1 MDGHPALIP
10 FVITVFV
17 LAELYI
23 PLQLE
28 QMCSQKK
35 IESTHTQTPKSKDP
49 ARELRFFRTVVIKNE
64 QIAFLTI

>member
-1 MDGHPALIP
+1 MDGHPALIL

-28 QMCSQKK
+28 RMCSQKN
-35 IESTHTQTPKSKDP
+35 ESTHTQTPKSKDP